1 MTAAYDPRANQKQ
14 RTRAAIVEAAAELL
28 RQGGEPTLAAA
39 AAAAKVSRATAYRY
53 FPTPESLQ
61 LEVAGITPAYSPV
74 ERLVDSLSGEDVAAR
89 LKAFTDAI
97 NATTFADEPRMRM
110 ALKVYQETWFASR
123 GAVGKAP
130 AVREGRR
137 MRWLAQVL
145 APARKK
151 SGARAAWRR
160 MEAAVALTVGA
171 DAMVVMKDVCRL
183 DDREAQDALRWA
195 AQTLLRA
202 GLAEMSEA
210 RTKRRAR
217 V

>member
-1 MTAAYDPRANQKQ
+1 MTAPYDPRANQKQ

-28 RQGGEPTLAAA
+28 RTGAEPTVAAA

-61 LEVAGITPAYSPV
+61 LEVAGVTPAYAPV
-74 ERLVDSLSGEDVAAR
+74 ERLVEALTGDDVEAR
-89 LKAFTDAI
+89 LKTFTDTL
-97 NATTFADEPRMRM
+97 NSTTFADEPRMRM
-110 ALKVYQETWFASR
+110 ALKVYQETWLANR
-123 GAVGKAP
+123 GTDGKAP

-151 SGARAAWRR
+151 GAAGAAWKR

-202 GLAEMSEA
+202 GLAEIGA
-210 RTKRRAR
+210 AKPPKRR
-217 V
+217 

>member
-1 MTAAYDPRANQKQ
+1 MTAAYDPRANQKL
-14 RTRAAIVEAAAELL
+14 RTRAAIVDAAAELL
-28 RQGGEPTLAAA
+28 RQGGETTVAAA

-61 LEVAGITPAYSPV
+61 LEVAGITPAYSSI
-74 ERLVDSLSGEDVAAR
+74 ERLVETLTGDDVEAR

-123 GAVGKAP
+123 GADGKAP

-151 SGARAAWRR
+151 GAANAAWKR

-202 GLAEMSEA
+202 GLAEIGA
-210 RTKRRAR
+210 AKPPKRR
-217 V
+217 